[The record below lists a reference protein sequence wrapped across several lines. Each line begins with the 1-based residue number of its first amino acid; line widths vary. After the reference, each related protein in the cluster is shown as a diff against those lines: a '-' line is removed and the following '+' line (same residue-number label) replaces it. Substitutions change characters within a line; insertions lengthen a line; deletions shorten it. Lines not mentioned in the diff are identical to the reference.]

1 MPSRRCLRKMSAV
14 LVGFWVLNSLLLIS
28 DLFLGGAFFGTPA
41 HDDDDDD
48 GTPTLQIVPRRAPR
62 RLRKLEPPG
71 RFRERRYMCETGAAN
86 TTTTTNTTGNNN
98 SSNPGPCDDQR
109 ERLENNPYDAQVRRN
124 RRRQRHTSRRDK
136 ARQMRNTTLA
146 LPKPVIVM
154 GFPKAGTSS
163 IFSFF
168 KNQIGLEF
176 KCQHWVSDQ
185 MAE

>member
-1 MPSRRCLRKMSAV
+1 MSAV

-28 DLFLGGAFFGTPA
+28 DLFLGGAFFGTTA
-41 HDDDDDD
+41 HGDDDDDD
-48 GTPTLQIVPRRAPR
+48 YTPTRQIVRRRAPR
-62 RLRKLEPPG
+62 RRRKLEPPG
-71 RFRERRYMCETGAAN
+71 RFRQRRLMCKTEAAN
-86 TTTTTNTTGNNN
+86 TTTTNTTGNNN

-124 RRRQRHTSRRDK
+124 SRRQRQTSRREK

-176 KCQHWVSDQ
+176 KCQHWVSHR
-185 MAE
+185 MAGRSGPGGA